1 MTEIIPKF
9 APESLLEHL
18 GELEISFELF
28 HHVPVFTVAEA
39 DKVSAEI
46 PGLHTRNLF
55 LKDKK
60 GNMVLVTLGHETPI
74 DLKKLSNLLN
84 MGRFSFGSP
93 ERLWENLG
101 VRPGSVTPLA
111 ILNNIQ
117 RNIRMILEAQMMDFE
132 RINVHPLDNS
142 MTVSLAPQDLMT
154 ILEKHAITPQI
165 IDLGPAAPDKEE

>member
-1 MTEIIPKF
+1 MTEKQPKF
-9 APESLLEHL
+9 TPDSLFAHLESI
-18 GELEISFELF
+18 GIPFERF

-39 DKVSAEI
+39 NQVSEAI

-74 DLKKLSNLLN
+74 DLKKLSDLLV

-93 ERLWENLG
+93 ERLWNHLG

-111 ILNNIQ
+111 ILNNIE
-117 RNIRMILEAQMMDFE
+117 RNIRMVLDAQMMGFD

-142 MTVSLAPQDLMT
+142 MTVSLNPQDLMT

-165 IDLGPAAPDKEE
+165 IDLGPAAPDPMK